1 MVSTLH
7 FSGATQASPRQ
18 QQQQWC
24 ARLAKRRVH
33 ITFIAAA
40 TLVIGSLVVG
50 VRPHDLTNVYDVQS
64 WAGGMLV
71 IAGLAIR
78 SWAAGTLHKHTEVT
92 TVGPYALVRHPLYV
106 GSMLMIAGFCILIG
120 QGGFVWLIAGTFSL
134 LFLAAVNHEERALAA
149 QFGAAWTNYAAA
161 TPRFIPRRLTTGA
174 SAWSLQQW
182 RRNREYQAVAATA
195 LGLLGLQLWQQ
206 F

>member
-7 FSGATQASPRQ
+7 FSAATSTGPRP
-18 QQQQWC
+18 WC

-33 ITFIAAA
+33 ITFIVAA
-40 TLVIGSLVVG
+40 TLVVGSLVAG

-64 WAGGMLV
+64 WAGGLLV

-78 SWAAGTLHKHTEVT
+78 SWAAGTLHKHAEVT

-106 GSMLMIAGFCILIG
+106 GSMLMIVGFCILIG
-120 QGGFVWLIAGTFSL
+120 QGGVVWLIAGTFSM
-134 LFLAAVNHEERALAA
+134 LFFAAVNQEERTLAEK
-149 QFGAAWTNYAAA
+149 FGPAWTNYAAA
-161 TPRFIPRRLTTGA
+161 TPRFIPRRLTIRNG
-174 SAWSLQQW
+174 SWSLQQW

>member
-7 FSGATQASPRQ
+7 FSAATSAKPHRP
-18 QQQQWC
+18 WC

-33 ITFIAAA
+33 ITFIVAA
-40 TLVIGSLVVG
+40 TLVVGSLVAG

-64 WAGGMLV
+64 WAGCLLV

-78 SWAAGTLHKHTEVT
+78 SWAAGTLHKHAEVT
-92 TVGPYALVRHPLYV
+92 TVGPYSLVRHPLYV
-106 GSMLMIAGFCILIG
+106 GSMLMIVGFCILIG
-120 QGGFVWLIAGTFSL
+120 QGGFVWLIAGMLSL
-134 LFLAAVNHEERALAA
+134 LFIAAVNHEERTLAEK
-149 QFGAAWTNYAAA
+149 FGDAWTNFAAV
-161 TPRFIPRRLTTGA
+161 TPRFIPRRLTTSAG
-174 SAWSLQQW
+174 AWSFQQW

>member
-7 FSGATQASPRQ
+7 FSAATSTRPQE
-18 QQQQWC
+18 WC
-24 ARLAKRRVH
+24 ARLVKRRVH
-33 ITFIAAA
+33 ITFIVAA
-40 TLVIGSLVVG
+40 TLVVGSLVAG

-64 WAGGMLV
+64 WAGGLLV

-78 SWAAGTLHKHTEVT
+78 SWAAGTLHKHAEVT

-106 GSMLMIAGFCILIG
+106 GSMLMIIGFCILIG
-120 QGGFVWLIAGTFSL
+120 AGRFVWLIVAMLAL
-134 LFLAAVNHEERALAA
+134 LFLAAVNHEERTLAEK
-149 QFGAAWTNYAAA
+149 FGAAWTTYAAA
-161 TPRFIPRRLTTGA
+161 TPRFIPRRLTIRN
-174 SAWSLQQW
+174 SFWSLQQW
-182 RRNREYQAVAATA
+182 RRNREYQAAAATA

>member
-1 MVSTLH
+1 MVSTLQ
-7 FSGATQASPRQ
+7 FSAATSTRP
-18 QQQQWC
+18 QQWC
-24 ARLAKRRVH
+24 TRLVKRRVH
-33 ITFIAAA
+33 ITFIVAA
-40 TLVIGSLVVG
+40 TLVVGSLVAG

-64 WAGGMLV
+64 WAGGLLV

-78 SWAAGTLHKHTEVT
+78 SWAAGTLHKHSEVT

-106 GSMLMIAGFCILIG
+106 GSMLMIVGFCILIG
-120 QGGFVWLIAGTFSL
+120 PGGFVWLIVAMFAL
-134 LFLAAVNHEERALAA
+134 LFFAAVNQEERTLAEK
-149 QFGAAWTNYAAA
+149 FDAAWTTYAAA
-161 TPRFIPRRLTTGA
+161 TPRFIPRRLTISA

-182 RRNREYQAVAATA
+182 RRNREYQAAAATA